1 MIAAMTELASTAFQQ
16 GVNQPLAAPTVCAA
30 TLPLSDFLTFKLV
43 ALANTLQTQVT
54 RHYIAPATPVGL
66 AEWRLMGLMH
76 QHGEMHA
83 GALARIS
90 LIDKAQISRCLQP
103 LIDRGWIL
111 RRIDPEHARRHLLSL
126 SGVGQAV
133 FGQVL
138 ALARPYQAALW
149 NALSVPERESLA
161 AIMDKLAAAAGQ
173 LDEQAMREGAAV
185 KGRRLGLGRKMRGAA
200 GQDA

>member
-1 MIAAMTELASTAFQQ
+1 MIRGCISHLIANLD
-16 GVNQPLAAPTVCAA
+16 
-30 TLPLSDFLTFKLV
+30 TLPEFTYLPQDGLTGLGRQDRDQRRCLAQLLRTAGASQHLAPGTRLQNV
-43 ALANTLQTQVT
+43 LPLTPQGGRANISRRQPALERFQHGLD
-54 RHYIAPATPVGL
+54 RL
-66 AEWRLMGLMH
+66 AELLGP
-76 QHGEMHA
+76 QIEG
-83 GALARIS
+83 S
-90 LIDKAQISRCLQP
+90 LYQ
-103 LIDRGWIL
+103 
-111 RRIDPEHARRHLLSL
+111 
-126 SGVGQAV
+126 GQAV